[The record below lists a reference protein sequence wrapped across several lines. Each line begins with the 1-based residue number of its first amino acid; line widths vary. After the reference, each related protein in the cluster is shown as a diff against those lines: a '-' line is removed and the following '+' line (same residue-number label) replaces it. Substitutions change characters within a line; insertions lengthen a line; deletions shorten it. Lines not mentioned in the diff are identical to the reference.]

1 MESSN
6 VIEQYRIMAESDIAD
21 GFYLQTTKPHVPLLR
36 INIDYKAVTEFEQ
49 DILDRLTELEKKV
62 KP

>member
-1 MESSN
+1 
-6 VIEQYRIMAESDIAD
+6 MAESDIAD